1 MIGGRK
7 ASVPGKTSAPRAGK
21 RRRFRFS
28 LNALA
33 IQLSAFALSFTLVA
47 VLVVSGSQAAFV
59 EENESVTEYVPV
71 ATAPPTEDGGT
82 GRPRVRTPRPTTPAT
97 PTPVP
102 SEEPEPSEE
111 AAEPTDEPEPTE
123 EPVPSEEPEAPV
135 TEIALSDSDAGTA
148 MFGNLTLAPGVTV
161 DRCIEVTYEG
171 NVGGDRVL
179 LYAASV
185 SGPLAPYLDLTI
197 QMGADTAGSFGS
209 CAGFSAP
216 TTLYSGTLAD
226 FAADHGSYAA
236 GRSTWNPAEGRE
248 SRSFR
253 FSLSVRDVPAAAGKT
268 AAFGFSWRMEV
279 Q

>member
-1 MIGGRK
+1 VELTRTVAGRG
-7 ASVPGKTSAPRAGK
+7 AK

-102 SEEPEPSEE
+102 SELPEPSEE
-111 AAEPTDEPEPTE
+111 PAEPTE

-185 SGPLAPYLDLTI
+185 SGALAPYLDLTI

-226 FAADHGSYAA
+226 FAADHGSYAD
-236 GRSTWNPAEGRE
+236 GRSTWNPTVGRE

-253 FSLSVRDVPAAAGKT
+253 FSLTVRDVPAAAGKT
-268 AAFGFSWRMEV
+268 AAFGFSWRMEL
-279 Q
+279 